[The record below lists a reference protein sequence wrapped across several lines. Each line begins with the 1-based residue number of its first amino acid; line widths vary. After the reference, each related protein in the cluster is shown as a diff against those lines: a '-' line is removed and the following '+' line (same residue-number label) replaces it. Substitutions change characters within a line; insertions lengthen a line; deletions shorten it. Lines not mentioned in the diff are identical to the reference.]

1 MPSHIEVI
9 SRVLIVEHGHV
20 LLCKHAKRGYAYLPG
35 GHVEFGESASDAG
48 ARELMEEAGLKVKM
62 GACVLVEE
70 HSFVQK
76 GTRRH
81 EVNFVLVAKRTDAT
95 RTQGGTKRR
104 AMPGAVASLEKGIEF
119 VWWPVNSLTKAD
131 LKPASMVK
139 VIGELVNKKRGVVWR
154 SAMEK

>member
-1 MPSHIEVI
+1 MAHIEVI

-20 LLCKHAKRGYAYLPG
+20 LLCKHAKRGYTYLPG

-81 EVNFVLVAKRTDAT
+81 EVNFVFVAKRADAT
-95 RTQGGTKRR
+95 RTKGGSTRH
-104 AMPGAVASLEKGIEF
+104 AMPEEVASLEEGIEF

-139 VIGELVNKKRGVVWR
+139 VIGQLVKKKRGVVWR
-154 SAMEK
+154 SVMEK